1 MRRAV
6 SVLWWRDIVRFVR
19 QPSRL
24 SGAFMQPIIL
34 WVVISAGLRSTFTF
48 PGMSDLDYL
57 EYFFPGVLVMMALF
71 TAIFSTMSLIEDR
84 HAGFMQAALVGPGTR
99 SAVALGKILGG
110 ATLALIQSL
119 LFMLL
124 VPLAGFSWG
133 AIDWVALLMMLA
145 LCGLA
150 MTAAGVALAW
160 WVDSTA
166 GYHGLMSV
174 LLLPAWF
181 ASGAMFPLPSEGLMG
196 TILRL
201 NPMSY
206 MVDSVRRA
214 LYGAEV
220 PAALSSHLT
229 ASGREWL
236 VVTVFTVVVTLISV
250 GLCRRRDA

>member
-1 MRRAV
+1 MMRAV
-6 SVLWWRDIVRFVR
+6 SVLWWRDIVRFLR

-24 SGAFMQPIIL
+24 AGAFMQPIIL
-34 WVVISAGLRSTFTF
+34 WLVIAGGLRSTFAF
-48 PGMSDLDYL
+48 PGMSELDYL

-99 SAVALGKILGG
+99 SAVALGKMLAG
-110 ATLALIQSL
+110 ATLALGQSL
-119 LFMLL
+119 LFLILL
-124 VPLAGFSWG
+124 PLAGFTLG
-133 AIDWVALLMMLA
+133 AVDWLALIGCLA

-174 LLLPAWF
+174 LLMPAWF
-181 ASGAMFPLPSEGLMG
+181 ASGAMFPLPTDGAVSV
-196 TILRL
+196 ILRL

-206 MVDSVRRA
+206 MVDGVRRA
-214 LYGAEV
+214 LYGSEL
-220 PAALSSHLT
+220 PMALNAHLT
-229 ASGREWL
+229 NPAREWL
-236 VVTVFTVVVTLISV
+236 VILVFTMIV
-250 GLCRRRDA
+250 GWLSINLCRRRDA

>member
-6 SVLWWRDIVRFVR
+6 TVLWWRDTVRFIR

-24 SGAFMQPIIL
+24 SGAFLQPIIL
-34 WVVISAGLRSTFTF
+34 WVVISGGLRSTFAF
-48 PGMSDLDYL
+48 PGMDNLDYL

-110 ATLALIQSL
+110 ATLAMIQSL
-119 LFMLL
+119 LFLILL
-124 VPLAGFSWG
+124 PLAGFSLG
-133 AIDWVALLMMLA
+133 SIDWLALLLMLS

-181 ASGAMFPLPSEGLMG
+181 ASGAMFPLPTDGLMG
-196 TILRL
+196 TILRF

-206 MVDSVRRA
+206 MVDGVRRS
-214 LYGAEV
+214 LYGLDL
-220 PAALSSHLT
+220 PSALDAHLT
-229 ASGREWL
+229 SSSREWL
-236 VVTVFTVVVTLISV
+236 VVVVFTVVVGIISES
-250 GLCRRRDA
+250 LCRRRDA